1 MKNDIELLAPG
12 GDIESI
18 KAAILA
24 GANAVYCG
32 LDKFNARSQAKNITL
47 DSLPG
52 ILRLAHKHDC
62 EVFLTLNIIIIERE
76 VPAIIGLLNKLVNTT
91 LDGVIIQDLGMFYLI
106 NKYFPSLKIHAST
119 QMTTHNAG
127 QIKFLS
133 KLRATRVNLSR
144 ELTLPEVT
152 ALTLTAHEK
161 NVLTEVFVHGSNC
174 ISFSGLCYMSSVTGG
189 NSGNRGQC
197 SQPCRDEYLTTPEGK
212 NFPLNI
218 KDNSAFLDISALADA
233 QVDSVKIEGRIKK
246 YHYVYTVVST
256 WRKQLDSFFAGKIL
270 EGENND
276 LRNVF
281 NRDFSNSFLKGDI
294 SRDIFI
300 DNSRDHSP
308 IYRAKVKFGIN
319 AQSEIGDEKLS
330 IVKKEL
336 SGIKEDI
343 VVDVQERIGQFSI
356 DKAPLIIKFSGA
368 VGNPLSIWIETPEIS
383 FNIFSSSNLISVD
396 VTNNKSS
403 YLDETL
409 LSKKFKSINDTEYF
423 IDGLDLDDLQRG
435 VFIPFKELSLIKN
448 AIITELNNGKEIVSP
463 VEFSNVDASKPECL
477 SENSNND
484 ISKIEKEITPSLSV
498 LISSE
503 NDIYLCEKTD
513 ADIYFQLPNHFKD
526 NLTAFVELFETN
538 KNLIPWF
545 PAVLI
550 GINYRAAVEFLQ
562 KVQPERIVT
571 NNSGIAY
578 DAYELGIP
586 WTAGPYMNLVN
597 SYSLLCL
604 KEEFNCVGAFISNE
618 INKSQIK
625 KIHKPDNFDLIYSIS
640 HPIVLMTTIT
650 CMFHQVS
657 GCKKNIVD
665 DKCIQRCE
673 KSSSITNLKD
683 VSYFINKDKGDY
695 HTVYNETNF
704 LNTDI
709 VSDIKNTFSNFF
721 VDLRDVTTNTNIDL
735 SKLEII
741 THFERYINGNTDSIN
756 VLQQSIYPSTSTQY
770 NRGI

>member
-24 GANAVYCG
+24 GANAIYCG
-32 LDKFNARSQAKNITL
+32 LDKFNARSQAKNITFNE
-47 DSLPG
+47 LPG
-52 ILRLAHKHDC
+52 ILRLAHKHGC
-62 EVFLTLNIIIIERE
+62 EVFLTLNIIIVERE
-76 VPAIIGLLNKLVNTT
+76 ISALIGLLNKLVNTT
-91 LDGVIIQDLGMFYLI
+91 LDGIIIQDLGVFYLV

-133 KLRATRVNLSR
+133 KLKATRVNLSR
-144 ELTLPEVT
+144 ELSLPEVT
-152 ALTLTAHEK
+152 ALTAVAHAR

-218 KDNSAFLDISALADA
+218 KDNSAFSDIGALADA
-233 QVDSVKIEGRIKK
+233 HVDSVKIEGRIKK
-246 YHYVYTVVST
+246 YHYVHTVVET
-256 WRKQLDSFFAGKIL
+256 WRKQLDSFFAKETL
-270 EGENND
+270 EGGNNN

-294 SRDIFI
+294 SRDVFI
-300 DNSRDHSP
+300 DNPRDHSP
-308 IYRAKVKFGIN
+308 VYRAKVKFGIN
-319 AQSEIGDEKLS
+319 TQPEIDDEKLS

-336 SGIKEDI
+336 SEIKEDI
-343 VVDVQERIGQFSI
+343 ITNIQESIGQLSI
-356 DKAPLIIKFSGA
+356 DKAPLIIKCSGVA
-368 VGNPLSIWIETPEIS
+368 GNPLCICIKTPEIS
-383 FNIFSSSNLISVD
+383 FNICSNNNLILVD
-396 VTNNKSS
+396 ITNNKSTC
-403 YLDETL
+403 LDKAL
-409 LSKKFKSINDTEYF
+409 LSKRFKAINDTEYF
-423 IDGLDLDDLQRG
+423 IDNLDLDDLQHG
-435 VFIPFKELSLIKN
+435 VFVPFKELNIIKN
-448 AIITELNNGKEIVSP
+448 KIIAELNDGKEVVAPI
-463 VEFSNVDASKPECL
+463 EFKTIDASKPECQN
-477 SENSNND
+477 ENSLYENLKN
-484 ISKIEKEITPSLSV
+484 KKEITASLSV

-503 NDIYLCEKTD
+503 SDIYLCEKTD
-513 ADIYFQLPNHFKD
+513 ADVYFQLPNHFKD
-526 NLTAFVELFETN
+526 KLTTFVELFKNN
-538 KNLIPWF
+538 KSLIPWF

-550 GINYRAAVEFLQ
+550 GANYRAAVDLLQ
-562 KVQPERIVT
+562 KVQPECIVT

-578 DAYELGIP
+578 AAYELGIP

-604 KEEFNCVGAFISNE
+604 KEEFNCAGAFISNE
-618 INKSQIK
+618 ISKSQIK

-640 HPIVLMTTIT
+640 HPIVLMTTIA

-657 GCKKNIVD
+657 GCNKNIVD

-673 KSSSITNLKD
+673 KSSSITNLKE
-683 VSYFINKDKGDY
+683 VSYFIDKEKGGY

-721 VDLRDVTTNTNIDL
+721 VDLRDIKTNTNIDL
-735 SKLEII
+735 NKLELMEY
-741 THFERYINGNTDSIN
+741 FEGYIGGNADSIN
-756 VLQQSIYPSTSTQY
+756 VLQEKIYPSTNIQY
-770 NRGI
+770 SRGI

>member
-32 LDKFNARSQAKNITL
+32 LDKFNARSQAKNITINE
-47 DSLPG
+47 LPG

-62 EVFLTLNIIIIERE
+62 EVFLTLNIIIVERE
-76 VPAIIGLLNKLVNTT
+76 IPALIGLLNKLVNTT
-91 LDGVIIQDLGMFYLI
+91 LDGIIIQDLGVFYLI
-106 NKYFPSLKIHAST
+106 NKYFPSLRIHAST
-119 QMTTHNAG
+119 QMTSHNAG

-152 ALTLTAHEK
+152 ALTSVAHA
-161 NVLTEVFVHGSNC
+161 NDILTEVFVHGSNC

-218 KDNSAFLDISALADA
+218 KDNSAFSDIGALADA

-246 YHYVYTVVST
+246 YHYVYTVVET
-256 WRKQLDSFFAGKIL
+256 WRKQLDSFFAQETL
-270 EGENND
+270 EGENNN
-276 LRNVF
+276 LRKVF

-294 SRDIFI
+294 SRDVFI
-300 DNSRDHSP
+300 DNSRDYSP
-308 IYRAKVKFGIN
+308 IYQAKVKFGIN
-319 AQSEIGDEKLS
+319 AQSEIDDEKLS

-336 SGIKEDI
+336 SAIKEDI
-343 VVDVQERIGQFSI
+343 ITNVQERIGQLSI
-356 DKAPLIIKFSGA
+356 DKAPLIIKCSGV
-368 VGNPLSIWIETPEIS
+368 VGNPLIIWIKTPEMS
-383 FNIFSSSNLISVD
+383 FNVCSNSNLILVD
-396 VTNNKSS
+396 ITNSKST
-403 YLDETL
+403 YLDKAL
-409 LSKKFKSINDTEYF
+409 LSKRFKSINDTEYF
-423 IDGLDLDDLQRG
+423 IDGLDLDDLQCG
-435 VFIPFKELSLIKN
+435 VFVPFKELNIIRN
-448 AIITELNNGKEIVSP
+448 TIITKLNNGKEVVAPID
-463 VEFSNVDASKPECL
+463 FKKIDASKSECQNKNPQ
-477 SENSNND
+477 SENSQ
-484 ISKIEKEITPSLSV
+484 SEKEITAFLSV

-503 NDIYLCEKTD
+503 NDIYLCGKMD
-513 ADIYFQLPNHFKD
+513 ADVYFQLPNHFKD
-526 NLTAFVELFETN
+526 KLTTFVELFENN
-538 KNLIPWF
+538 KSLIPWF

-550 GINYRAAVEFLQ
+550 GANYRAAVELLR

-578 DAYELGIP
+578 EAYELGIP

-618 INKSQIK
+618 ISKSQIK
-625 KIHKPDNFDLIYSIS
+625 KIHRPDNFDLIYSIS
-640 HPIVLMTTIT
+640 HPIVLMTTIA

-665 DKCIQRCE
+665 DKCIQRCK

-683 VSYFINKDKGDY
+683 ISYFIDKEKGGY

-709 VSDIKNTFSNFF
+709 VADIKNTFSNFF
-721 VDLRDVTTNTNIDL
+721 VDLRDIKTNTNIDL
-735 SKLEII
+735 NKLEVMKY
-741 THFERYINGNTDSIN
+741 FDRYIRGNTDSIN
-756 VLQQSIYPSTSTQY
+756 VLQKSIYPSTNSQY
-770 NRGI
+770 SRGI